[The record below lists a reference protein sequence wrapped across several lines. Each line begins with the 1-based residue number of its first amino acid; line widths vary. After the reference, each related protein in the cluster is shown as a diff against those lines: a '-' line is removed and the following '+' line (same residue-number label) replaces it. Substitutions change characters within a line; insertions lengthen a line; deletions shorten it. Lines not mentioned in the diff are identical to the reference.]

1 MLISLGSYAE
11 AINVAV
17 PLSHNSR
24 KPEQSVELLN
34 KIPESWTDYSRVLK
48 CRGHAKTEAGSPREG
63 FVDLDAAVAAAP
75 SDGDTLYLRALARI
89 TLGIKPGQEEWNSSR
104 NLNHLL
110 ESLDDLYN
118 AVKLKPDHDEARR
131 VIMWLVERAAANSD
145 MTEIFSAGGNR
156 GDLFKVFPELGAGT

>member
-1 MLISLGSYAE
+1 M
-11 AINVAV
+11 
-17 PLSHNSR
+17 
-24 KPEQSVELLN
+24 
-34 KIPESWTDYSRVLK
+34 K
-48 CRGHAKTEAGSPREG
+48 CRGYAKTEAGSPRE

-75 SDGDTLYLRALARI
+75 SDGDTLYLRTLARI

-131 VIMWLVERAAANSD
+131 VIKWLVERAAANSD

-156 GDLFKVFPELGAGT
+156 GDLFKVFPELRAGT